1 MFRLATPYALLLLAL
16 IPLLVGYRHRR
27 RPPAMAVAETRVAA
41 ELTSSP
47 ALRLHWLLPGLY
59 YLMLVLLIAALARPQ
74 WGTERLPTETEGINI
89 VLTVDLS
96 GSMAAEDFNYQG
108 RRLNRLEAIK
118 TVVRDFIARRAGD
131 RIGMVVFGSQ
141 AYTQLPLTRDYQTI
155 GAILE
160 RLAIGAAGRNT
171 AIGDAI
177 GISVKRLADIES
189 RSNIIILLTDGRSNA
204 GELEPMAAAQI
215 AGQKQIKIYTIG
227 VGGKGRAPVP
237 IDDPIFGRRYV
248 YQQDDLDETG
258 LKAIAE
264 KTGGLFFRAEDL
276 ESLQKIYGTIDSM
289 EKNKVEVQGFAEYRE
304 LYFYLL
310 PPALLLLAAWIVL
323 KHTRFLEIP

>member
-16 IPLLVGYRHRR
+16 IPLLAWYRWRR
-27 RPPAMAVAETRVAA
+27 RPPALAAADTRLAA
-41 ELTSSP
+41 GVKPSP
-47 ALRLHWLLPGLY
+47 ALRLHWLPSALY
-59 YLMLVLLIAALARPQ
+59 YLLLVLLAAALARPQ
-74 WGTERLPTETEGINI
+74 WGTERLPTDAEGINI
-89 VLTVDLS
+89 ILTVDLS

-108 RRLNRLEAIK
+108 RRMNRLEAIK
-118 TVVRDFIARRAGD
+118 EVVRDFIARRAGD

-171 AIGDAI
+171 AMGDAI

-189 RSNIIILLTDGRSNA
+189 RSNIIILLTDGRSNT
-204 GELEPMAAAQI
+204 GELEPAAAAGI
-215 AGQKQIKIYTIG
+215 ARQKGIKIYTIG

-237 IDDPIFGRRYV
+237 VDDPIFGRRYV
-248 YQQDDLDETG
+248 YQEDDLDETG
-258 LKAIAE
+258 LQAIAQQ
-264 KTGGLFFRAEDL
+264 TGGLFFRAEDM
-276 ESLQKIYGTIDSM
+276 ESLQKIYATIDGL
-289 EKNKVEVQGFAEYRE
+289 EKNKVQVQGFAEYRE

-310 PPALLLLAAWIVL
+310 PPALLLLAAWVVL

>member
-16 IPLLVGYRHRR
+16 IPLLVWYRYRR
-27 RPPAMAVAETRVAA
+27 RPPAMAVAETRLAA
-41 ELTSSP
+41 ELNASP
-47 ALRLHWLLPGLY
+47 ALKLNWLLPGLY

-204 GELEPMAAAQI
+204 GELAPMTAAEI

-248 YQQDDLDETG
+248 YQEDDLDETG

-264 KTGGLFFRAEDL
+264 KTGGLYFRAEDL
-276 ESLQKIYGTIDSM
+276 ESLQKIYGTIDSL
-289 EKNKVEVQGFAEYRE
+289 EKNKVEVQGFAEYKE

-310 PPALLLLAAWIVL
+310 PPALLLLAVWIVL

>member
-16 IPLLVGYRHRR
+16 IPLLVWYRRRR
-27 RPPAMAVAETRVAA
+27 RPPALAVAETRLAA
-41 ELTSSP
+41 GLGASP
-47 ALRLHWLLPGLY
+47 ALRLHRLLPTIY

-74 WGTERLPTETEGINI
+74 KGTERLPTETEGINI

-96 GSMAAEDFNYQG
+96 GSMAAEDFNFQG
-108 RRLNRLEAIK
+108 GRLNRLEAIK
-118 TVVRDFIARRAGD
+118 MVVRDFIARRAGD

-155 GAILE
+155 NAILD
-160 RLAIGAAGRNT
+160 RLTIGAAGRNT

-189 RSNIIILLTDGRSNA
+189 RSNIIILLTDGRSNT
-204 GELEPMAAAQI
+204 GELEPMAAAGI
-215 AGQKQIKIYTIG
+215 ARQKQIKIYTIG

-248 YQQDDLDETG
+248 YQQDDLDEEG
-258 LKAIAE
+258 LQAIAKE
-264 KTGGLFFRAEDL
+264 TGGLFFRAEDL
-276 ESLQKIYGTIDSM
+276 ESLQKIYATIDQL
-289 EKNKVEVQGFAEYRE
+289 EKNKVEVQGFAEYKE
-304 LYFYLL
+304 LYLYLL
-310 PPALLLLAAWIVL
+310 TPALLLLAAWIVL

>member
-16 IPLLVGYRHRR
+16 IPLLAWYRRRR
-27 RPPAMAVAETRVAA
+27 RPPALAVGETRLAA
-41 ELTSSP
+41 GLGASP
-47 ALRLHWLLPGLY
+47 ALRLHRMLPGLY
-59 YLMLVLLIAALARPQ
+59 YLTLLLLIAALARPQ
-74 WGTERLPTETEGINI
+74 WGTERLPTDTEGINI
-89 VLTVDLS
+89 VLAVDLS

-108 RRLNRLEAIK
+108 RRMNRLEAIK
-118 TVVRDFIARRAGD
+118 MVVRDFIARRAGD

-155 GAILE
+155 AAILE
-160 RLAIGAAGRNT
+160 RLTIGAAGRNT

-189 RSNIIILLTDGRSNA
+189 RSNIIILLTDGRSNT
-204 GELEPMAAAQI
+204 GELEPMAAAGI
-215 AGQKQIKIYTIG
+215 AHQKGIKIYTIG

-248 YQQDDLDETG
+248 YQQDDLDEEG
-258 LKAIAE
+258 LQAIAAE
-264 KTGGLFFRAEDL
+264 TGGRYFRAEDL
-276 ESLQKIYGTIDSM
+276 AGLQQIYATIDRL
-289 EKNKVEVQGFAEYRE
+289 EKNKVEAQGFAEYKE